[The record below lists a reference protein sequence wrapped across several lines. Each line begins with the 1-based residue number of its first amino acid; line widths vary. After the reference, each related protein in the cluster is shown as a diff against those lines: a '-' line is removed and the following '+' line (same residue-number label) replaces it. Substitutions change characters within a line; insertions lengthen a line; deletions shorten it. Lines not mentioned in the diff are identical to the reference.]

1 MVQSASLLHLDYGRS
16 LDRQIIAQDWFYA
29 MHELFMFA
37 AFSEAQFLNMVAS
50 KLELELEH
58 SALVW
63 QKSAALSNLILD
75 RHIDQLHENVASIDD
90 AIFALSGRNL
100 QPDDKKTSEALAAA
114 KRLRTDYQH
123 LIDRTLKLLG
133 YCEHG
138 VQVVMNNAMI
148 KESREAIMQAGGVV
162 KLTRL
167 AFVFIPLSFTT
178 SFFGMN
184 FKQLDGDVLG
194 VWIWF
199 VVSLPILVIVV
210 LLMRY
215 DMSSIWHRR
224 EKGLESMGT
233 VPQGLR

>member
-1 MVQSASLLHLDYGRS
+1 
-16 LDRQIIAQDWFYA
+16 

-37 AFSEAQFLNMVAS
+37 AFSEAQFLNLVAS

-63 QKSAALSNLILD
+63 QKSAALSNLVYHQQILD
-75 RHIDQLHENVASIDD
+75 RHIYQLRENMASIDE
-90 AIFALSGRNL
+90 AIVAYSRRDL
-100 QPDDKKTSEALAAA
+100 QPDDDKTPKALAAA
-114 KRLRTDYQH
+114 RSLRTDYQH
-123 LIDRTLKLLG
+123 LIDRALKLLG
-133 YCEHG
+133 YCDRG

-148 KESREAIMQAGGVV
+148 KESREAINQAEGVV

-184 FKQLDGDVLG
+184 FKQLDGDILG
-194 VWIWF
+194 IWVWF
-199 VVSLPILVIVV
+199 VVSLPVLMIVM

-215 DMSSIWHRR
+215 DISPMWYRR
-224 EKGLESMGT
+224 KKIVRSTMKAT
-233 VPQGLR
+233 QHAAVHKV